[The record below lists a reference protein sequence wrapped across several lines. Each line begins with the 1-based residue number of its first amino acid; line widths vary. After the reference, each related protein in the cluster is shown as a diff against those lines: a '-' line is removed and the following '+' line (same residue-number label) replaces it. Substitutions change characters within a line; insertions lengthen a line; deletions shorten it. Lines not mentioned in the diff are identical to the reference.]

1 MSERREDK
9 NGQFTLPADIVEE
22 AKSDT
27 TRGVKIE
34 VTPEEVV
41 RRMKMADRALNG
53 DSNDAE
59 HDALSDLRE
68 WLSDVFED
76 PDRRVANGKR

>member
-1 MSERREDK
+1 MTERWEDQK
-9 NGQFTLPADIVEE
+9 GQFILPADIIDE

-27 TRGVKIE
+27 TRGVKIQ

-41 RRMKMADRALNG
+41 RRIKMADRALNG

-59 HDALSDLRE
+59 HDALHDLRE
-68 WLSDVFED
+68 WLSEIFED
-76 PDRRVANGKR
+76 PERRAANERR

>member
-1 MSERREDK
+1 MSERREDQ
-9 NGQFTLPADIVEE
+9 NGQFILPGDILEE
-22 AKSDT
+22 AKTDT
-27 TRGVKIE
+27 IRGVKIQ

-59 HDALSDLRE
+59 HDALHDLRE
-68 WLSDVFED
+68 WLSEIFED
-76 PDRRVANGKR
+76 PDRRAVHERR